1 MSDSTR
7 GYGAAKVVVLS
18 RDQMRAFDA
27 CAINECGVSGLLLM
41 ENAGRGAVDVLERGL
56 LGGAA
61 LGKRV
66 VVVAGTGNNG
76 GDGFVVARHLAVR
89 GAEVSVVLCGDLARF
104 TPDARANHDAWVGI
118 DGDVTTELDGI
129 ASADVLVDALFG
141 TGLDRL
147 IDGADREAIVRMN
160 DAGAPIFAIDIPSGI
175 HADRGEVMGVA
186 VRATATATFAHYKRG
201 LLTPNGAAHAGVLTV
216 VDIGVPAELVRRTGH
231 DAQLITDAD
240 ARRWLSPRALDVHK
254 YRAGH
259 VLVIAGSPGKTG
271 AAALAARGA
280 SKAGAG
286 AATVATWVESA
297 AAIEALSLE
306 CMTARLDASRL
317 DSVDALLQGK
327 SAVVIGPGLGTDER
341 ARRVVGHVLMTHEG
355 VVVVDADALST
366 FAGHAIDLA
375 RAKAKLILTPHAG
388 EAARLLST
396 TSVLIESD
404 RYAAV
409 RSLAKLT
416 NAVVLLKGAHTLIA
430 DPAGRVVVCPVVC
443 PALATAGS
451 GDVLAGIIGAF
462 ACGAAP
468 FEAAALGALV
478 HGRAGEA
485 WSRAHGDRGLLAG
498 ELASRT
504 TDAIAALLSAHAS
517 ASTRTR

>member
-1 MSDSTR
+1 M
-7 GYGAAKVVVLS
+7 KVVLS
-18 RDQMRAFDA
+18 RAQTHAFDA

-56 LGGAA
+56 LGGSAR
-61 LGKRV
+61 GKRV

-89 GAEVSVVLCGDLARF
+89 GAEVSVVLSGDPSRF

-129 ASADVLVDALFG
+129 ASADVIVDALFG
-141 TGLDRL
+141 TGLDRP
-147 IDGADREAIVRMN
+147 IEGPSREAIVRMQ
-160 DAGAPIFAIDIPSGI
+160 DAGAPIFAVDIPSGL
-175 HADRGEVMGVA
+175 HADRGEVLGIA
-186 VRATATATFAHYKRG
+186 VRASATATFAHYKRG
-201 LLTPNGAAHAGVLTV
+201 LLTPNGAAHAGMLTV
-216 VDIGVPAELVRRTGH
+216 VDIGVPPELVVRTGH
-231 DAQLITDAD
+231 DAELLTDDD
-240 ARRWLSPRALDVHK
+240 ARRWLSPRARDVHK

-271 AAALAARGA
+271 AATLAARGA
-280 SKAGAG
+280 FKAGAG
-286 AATVATWVESA
+286 AVTVATWAESA
-297 AAIEALSLE
+297 AAVEALSLE

-317 DSVDALLQGK
+317 DAVDTLLVGK

-341 ARRVVGHVLMTHEG
+341 ARKVVGHVLMTHDG
-355 VVVVDADALST
+355 VVVMDADALST
-366 FAGHAIDLA
+366 FAGRALDLS
-375 RAKAKLILTPHAG
+375 RAKAKLILTPHSG
-388 EAARLLST
+388 EAARLIGA
-396 TSVLIESD
+396 TSARIESD

-409 RSLAKLT
+409 RSLAQLA

-430 DPAGRVVVCPVVC
+430 DPAGRVAVCPVVC
-443 PALATAGS
+443 SALATAGS
-451 GDVLAGIIGAF
+451 GDVLAGIIGAL
-462 ACGAAP
+462 ACSSPP

-498 ELASRT
+498 ELAGFA
-504 TDAIAALLSAHAS
+504 TDVVAALLSAHA
-517 ASTRTR
+517 